1 MKEKNNKERLS
12 MLALTQVQGL
22 EAALFRSIIEVT
34 GSASALFDN
43 LASLGDILPGAT
55 PRLKAM
61 LSDPKNFVRAEKE
74 LLFAEAHGIDIIC
87 YNDKE
92 YPARLRECDDA
103 PIVLYKK
110 GNVNLNLPHV
120 VSVVGTR
127 RATEYGK
134 DVCEK
139 FVRELS
145 QLIPDILVVSGL
157 AYGIDICAHKA
168 AMATSLPTVGVLA
181 HGLDRIYPAPHRN
194 AAKAMLENGGLLTE
208 FMSGTESLRPYF
220 VRRNRIVAGMSDA
233 TVVVESAASGGSLI
247 TASIA
252 HSYSRDCFAFPGR
265 ITDENSK
272 GCNEL
277 IARNRAALI
286 TSAEDFVS
294 AMNWEPSRKRSKN
307 DPVQMQLFP
316 ELTSDESLVMQHLA
330 RFPEGV
336 QINRLVVEANIP
348 VNRLMPL
355 LFELE
360 MKELIKTLAGGR
372 YKAKNID

>member
-1 MKEKNNKERLS
+1 MKGKNYKERLS

-22 EAALFRSIIEVT
+22 EAALFRNIIEVT
-34 GSASALFDN
+34 GSASAIFDN
-43 LASLGDILPGAT
+43 LSSLGDILPGAT
-55 PRLKAM
+55 PRLKA
-61 LSDPKNFVRAEKE
+61 LFADPKAFEKAEKE
-74 LLFAEAHGIDIIC
+74 MEFAETHGIDILC
-87 YNDKE
+87 YNDKN
-92 YPARLRECDDA
+92 YPRRLRECDDA

-110 GNVNLNLPHV
+110 GNVNLNARRI

-134 DVCEK
+134 DICEK
-139 FVRELS
+139 FVRDLS
-145 QLIPDILVVSGL
+145 QLIPDTLVVSGL

-181 HGLDRIYPAPHRN
+181 HGLDRIYPQPHRN
-194 AAKAMLENGGLLTE
+194 AAKEMLENGGLLTE
-208 FMSGTESLRPYF
+208 FMSGTESLPAYF

-233 TVVVESAASGGSLI
+233 TVVVESASKGGSLI

-252 HSYSRDCFAFPGR
+252 YSYSRDCFAFPGR
-265 ITDENSK
+265 VNDENSK

-277 IARNRAALI
+277 ISRNRAALI
-286 TSAEDFVS
+286 TSATDFVS
-294 AMNWEPSRKRSKN
+294 AMNWRPSRKTPKDN
-307 DPVQMQLFP
+307 PAQMQLFNFTP
-316 ELTSDESLVMQHLA
+316 EEEIVMQQLA

-336 QINRLVVEANIP
+336 QINRLVVETNIP

-360 MKELIKTLAGGR
+360 MKEHVKTLAGGR
-372 YKAKNID
+372 YKANNIE